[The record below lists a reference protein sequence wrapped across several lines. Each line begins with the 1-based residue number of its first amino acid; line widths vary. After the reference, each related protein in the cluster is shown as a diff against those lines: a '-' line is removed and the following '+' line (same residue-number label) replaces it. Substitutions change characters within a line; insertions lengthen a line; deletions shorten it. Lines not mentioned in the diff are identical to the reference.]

1 MRITSREAQREAT
14 RARLVDTGVEMLISR
29 GYAGLT
35 TVAVQQSAGLSRG
48 AVLHHFPTRA
58 DLLTAVI
65 RRLLEMHEAAAREAL
80 SSAPPGAD
88 PVTRAITALNTVI
101 RRPAYVAQMDLW
113 TAARTDPDLARVV
126 SREERRAGSDLARV
140 VDDLFGRPLTEH
152 PRYRAVAGLTVQI
165 LRGLALTDVL
175 RGDAETARRALDD
188 WTAMVHDLLGPTEE
202 PQ

>member
-1 MRITSREAQREAT
+1 VE
-14 RARLVDTGVEMLISR
+14 TGVELLITR
-29 GYAGLT
+29 GYAGTNTL
-35 TVAVQQSAGLSRG
+35 AVQKAAGVSRG
-48 AVLHHFPTRA
+48 ALLHHFPTRA

-65 RRLLEMHEAAAREAL
+65 RRLLEMHEAAARDAL
-80 SSAPPGAD
+80 ASASEEGD
-88 PVTRAITALNTVI
+88 PLTRAIAALNTVI

-126 SREERRAGSDLARV
+126 RREERRAGSDLARV
-140 VDDLFGRPLTEH
+140 VDDLFGPALTAH

-188 WTAMVHDLLGPTEE
+188 WTDMVHDLLGPWEE
-202 PQ
+202 PL

>member
-1 MRITSREAQREAT
+1 VE
-14 RARLVDTGVEMLISR
+14 TGVEQLIAR
-29 GYAGLT
+29 GYAGTT
-35 TVAVQQSAGLSRG
+35 TVAVQQAAGVSRG
-48 AVLHHFPTRA
+48 ALLHHFPTRN
-58 DLLTAVI
+58 DLLSAVI

-80 SSAPPGAD
+80 ASAPRDGDRVA
-88 PVTRAITALNTVI
+88 RAIAALSTVV
-101 RRPAYVAQMDLW
+101 RRPAFVAQMDLW

-140 VDDLFGRPLTEH
+140 VDDVFGRPLTDH

-175 RGDAETARRALDD
+175 RGDAETAQRALDD
-188 WTAMVHDLLGPTEE
+188 WTDMVHDLLASWED

>member
-1 MRITSREAQREAT
+1 VE
-14 RARLVDTGVEMLISR
+14 TGVELLIAR
-29 GYAGLT
+29 GYAGTT
-35 TVAVQQSAGLSRG
+35 TVAVQQAAGVSRG
-48 AVLHHFPTRA
+48 ALLHHFPTRN
-58 DLLTAVI
+58 DLLSAVI

-80 SSAPPGAD
+80 ASAPRDGDRVA
-88 PVTRAITALNTVI
+88 RAIAALSTVV
-101 RRPAYVAQMDLW
+101 RRPAFVAQMDLW

-140 VDDLFGRPLTEH
+140 VDDVFGRPLTDH

-175 RGDAETARRALDD
+175 RGDAETAQRALDD
-188 WTAMVHDLLGPTEE
+188 WTDMVHDLLASWED